1 MEKFRG
7 RRGRPQPQHGRDAR
21 RRLANEPATA
31 ALADARR
38 FPRAPP
44 ASLAPLQ
51 DARRPPSRPNW
62 IPMPPAS
69 GGRSPAKAPS
79 TPAAQP
85 VGSIGARLAPMD
97 GSEKTGQEEM
107 RRGAENDAPRDRD
120 ETRTPH
126 PPALAFAL
134 ARAKPSLN
142 GKAPPGATAHRST
155 PKAPCMRAK
164 RKRPRF
170 CGARNERLHYSF
182 CPRSA

>member
-7 RRGRPQPQHGRDAR
+7 RPRRPQPQNGRDAR
-21 RRLANEPATA
+21 RCLATKPATA

-38 FPRAPP
+38 FPRAPS
-44 ASLAPLQ
+44 ASLAPLP

-69 GGRSPAKAPS
+69 GRRSPAKAPS

-85 VGSIGARLAPMD
+85 IGSIGARLAPMD
-97 GSEKTGQEEM
+97 GRGKTGQEEM

-120 ETRTPH
+120 ETRTPR

-134 ARAKPSLN
+134 ARTKPSLS

-155 PKAPCMRAK
+155 PKTPCMRAK

-170 CGARNERLHYSF
+170 RGARNERLHSSV